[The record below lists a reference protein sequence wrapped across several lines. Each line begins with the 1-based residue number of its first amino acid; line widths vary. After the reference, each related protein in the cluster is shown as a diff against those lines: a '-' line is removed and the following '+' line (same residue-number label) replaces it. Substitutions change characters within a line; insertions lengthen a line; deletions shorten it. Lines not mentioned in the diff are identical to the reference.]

1 MTKMTKINVN
11 EETLKDYATKL
22 KDKGEAVE
30 YLPMQG
36 GNMSYSRANSI
47 NHFRTAMFDL
57 VEVVDEFQSIVSTDA
72 KRLKQLGA
80 SFTKKDNELKQK
92 MGLKGK

>member
-1 MTKMTKINVN
+1 MTKINVN

-47 NHFRTAMFDL
+47 NHFQTAMFDL